1 MTALAHPLFLVA
13 AVLALWHL
21 VAFATAP
28 PSWAKSGVKTGAVAA
43 LAGLGAVL
51 EAPWLAV
58 AGLALGALGD
68 FFLSRPGERA
78 FLAGMAAFAGGHLA
92 YAALCYDLGVGAL
105 PTAPALALTVVG
117 SGAAVYI
124 APRAGAALC
133 WPVRGYIGVIL
144 AMALAALG
152 VRAPL
157 VTAGALLFMA
167 SDFLLALQLFVLPAG
182 RSHRAAGYAV
192 WALYWPAQ
200 VLILL
205 GALFPLGP

>member
-13 AVLALWHL
+13 AVLALWQL

-28 PSWAKSGVKTGAVAA
+28 PSWPKSAVKTGAVAA
-43 LAGLGAVL
+43 LAALGASL
-51 EAPWLAV
+51 GAPGLAV

-68 FFLSRPGERA
+68 FFLSRPGDRA
-78 FLAGMAAFAGGHLA
+78 FVAGMAAFAAGHLA
-92 YAALCYDLGVGAL
+92 YAALCYEIGVGVL
-105 PTAPALALTVVG
+105 PTLPALALTALG
-117 SGAAVYI
+117 FGAAVYI

-157 VTAGALLFMA
+157 VTLGALLFA
-167 SDFLLALQLFVLPAG
+167 GSDFLLALQLFVLPEG
-182 RSHRAAGYAV
+182 RVRRGVGSAV

-205 GALFPLGP
+205 GALFPLAP

>member
-1 MTALAHPLFLVA
+1 MIALAHPLFLVA
-13 AVLALWHL
+13 AVLALWQL
-21 VAFATAP
+21 LAFATAP
-28 PSWAKSGVKTGAVAA
+28 PSWPKSAVKTGAVAA
-43 LAGLGAVL
+43 LAGLGAWL
-51 EAPWLAV
+51 GAPGLAV

-68 FFLSRPGERA
+68 FFLSRPGERT

-92 YAALCYDLGVGAL
+92 YAALCYELGVGAL
-105 PTAPALALTVVG
+105 PTLPALGLTALG
-117 SGAAVYI
+117 FGAAVFI

-133 WPVRGYIGVIL
+133 WPVRAYIGVIL

-152 VRAPL
+152 VSAAL

-167 SDFLLALQLFVLPAG
+167 SDFLLALQLFVLTVG
-182 RSHRAAGYAV
+182 RAHRAVGYAV

-205 GALFPLGP
+205 GALFPSGI